1 MRMIDID
8 VDTILK
14 DLILLLPIFHKKLL
28 RMDMGGVTGE
38 LTRHH
43 FAIAGMIAQG
53 KMTVSEMAKILGT
66 PKPQMTHL
74 IDQLVDMGIVE
85 RHPDTE
91 DRRVINL
98 ALTDHG
104 RTLFRE
110 VKEKVKENMKIRL
123 SGLTPE
129 ELSEMSH
136 ALETLRNIGARI

>member
-1 MRMIDID
+1 MTDVD

-14 DLILLLPIFHKKLL
+14 DLIFLLPIFHKKLL
-28 RMDMGGVTGE
+28 RMDMGGVTGQ

-43 FAIAGMIAQG
+43 FAIAGMIGQG
-53 KMTVSEMAKILGT
+53 NMTVSEMARVLAM

-74 IDQLVDMGIVE
+74 IDQLVEMGIVE
-85 RHPDTE
+85 RHPGTE

-98 ALTDHG
+98 VLTNHG

-110 VKEKVKENMKIRL
+110 VKEKVKEHMKIRL
-123 SGLTPE
+123 AGLTPQ

-136 ALETLRNIGARI
+136 ALETLRGIGARL